1 MNPASIAERAKI
13 FLHLSIAACIAS
25 SVVDEVLS
33 KGRWLA
39 DPVGSAAAQDTIGM
53 DIVPFL
59 ADWKATIGRRV
70 TISGCRIAGLLSD
83 AVGCYA
89 ETGPSRVLVDN
100 GTLDRK
106 SLRGALQICVGL
118 SPPQACR

>member
-1 MNPASIAERAKI
+1 
-13 FLHLSIAACIAS
+13 
-25 SVVDEVLS
+25 
-33 KGRWLA
+33 
-39 DPVGSAAAQDTIGM
+39 M

-118 SPPQACR
+118 SPPCAVSVSGWVEEDTFQRPRLRNAVVMWRKQ